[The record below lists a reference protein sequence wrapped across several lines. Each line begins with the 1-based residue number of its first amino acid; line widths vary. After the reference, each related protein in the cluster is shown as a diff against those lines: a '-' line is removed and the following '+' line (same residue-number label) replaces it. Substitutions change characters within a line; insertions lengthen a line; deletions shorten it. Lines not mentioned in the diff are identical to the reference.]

1 DCTYPKQL
9 EDDLS
14 DNLES
19 KDPGT
24 GSNKMTFKI
33 SSLILL
39 SIATFMVVLSSSA
52 GTTIDAALPA
62 WCVCGNNADKTRRA
76 CQSVGA
82 NWDGGSCG
90 ITTDTQNNSFW
101 AACRL
106 LAQQPRCW
114 N

>member
-1 DCTYPKQL
+1 
-9 EDDLS
+9 
-14 DNLES
+14 
-19 KDPGT
+19 
-24 GSNKMTFKI
+24 MAFKV

-39 SIATFMVVLSSSA
+39 SIATFMVVLSSNPSTA
-52 GTTIDAALPA
+52 EAALPA
-62 WCVCGNNADKTRRA
+62 WCVCGNDNDKTRRA

-82 NWDGGSCG
+82 KWDGGSCG
-90 ITTDTQNNSFW
+90 ISTDTQNNSFW